1 MKYNAIIFALLSA
14 LLVAGCVQQ
23 AGAAKGSVFFTMAD
37 AAADMGAVSS
47 VVVTVDSVRAHSNT
61 QGWITVSSET
71 RTYDLMQL
79 KAQSNQVLLAEA
91 QLDPGTY
98 QQVRLDVS
106 KVVVTDAGGE
116 HEARLPSGELKIV
129 GQLIVEA
136 NKTSSVTFDFIADES
151 LHVTGNGQ
159 YVFAPVVQLTT
170 RHSADVDVRNTN
182 NVQIRSGTVD
192 TDTKVGMDINGN
204 VGVGVKIDPNVVINV
219 GADGKVI
226 IGVGAPPPAPK
237 PKLVINITVEA
248 DNNTLYPVSAEVKK
262 DATVRL
268 TFRVREGTNSTGLE
282 FRSEKFTTGP
292 VLPGASATVEFTADK
307 SFSYSTYFGGSSV
320 KRAEGWIIASL

>member
-1 MKYNAIIFALLSA
+1 MVAAVA
-14 LLVAGCVQQ
+14 AGCVQQ

-79 KAQSNQVLLAEA
+79 KAQGNQVLLAQA

-98 QQVRLDVS
+98 QQVRLDIS

-116 HEARLPSGELKIV
+116 HEAKLPSGELKIV

-159 YVFAPVVQLTT
+159 YVFAPTVQLTT
-170 RHSADVDVRNTN
+170 RHNADIDVRNTN
-182 NVQIRSGTVD
+182 NVQIRSGTVA

-204 VGVGVKIDPNVVINV
+204 VGVGVKIDSGATINI
-219 GADGKVI
+219 GSDGKII
-226 IGVGAPPPAPK
+226 IGVGPAPPPAPK
-237 PKLVINITVEA
+237 PKPVINITVEA
-248 DNNTLYPVSAEVKK
+248 DNNTLYPVSVEVQK

-292 VLPGASATVEFTADK
+292 LLPGASATVEFTADK
-307 SFSYSTYFGGSSV
+307 SFSYSTYFGGGSV
-320 KRAEGWIIASL
+320 KRAEGWIIAS